1 MSRPRR
7 TAVAEHGTCGRSGR
21 PAPTLG
27 ESLARI
33 NALTSA
39 YNHGVATEF
48 KAVAAALKNDTDR
61 QLAFW
66 LADTTLLTPTTD
78 FRHRYLLRQLF
89 ENCGTQD
96 AAARAYLDTL
106 PELTLSQMGFTRYT
120 RDRAQHYRI
129 RTGVDVA

>member
-7 TAVAEHGTCGRSGR
+7 TAAVA
-21 PAPTLG
+21 APTLG
-27 ESLARI
+27 ESMARI
-33 NALTSA
+33 NTLTSA
-39 YNHGVATEF
+39 YNQGVS
-48 KAVAAALKNDTDR
+48 AVYKEVAKALKDDTDR

-66 LADTTLLTPTTD
+66 LADTSLFTITD